1 MGACYNALRLSHNER
16 IMSRVINARLPQRV
30 EEKLASYCVKRGVT
44 RTDAVVQALDE
55 YLDKEAGGA
64 SLYALAADL
73 IPRKGAGK
81 LQSRNVRTLARKAFR
96 GPRTP

>member
-1 MGACYNALRLSHNER
+1 
-16 IMSRVINARLPQRV
+16 
-30 EEKLASYCVKRGVT
+30 
-44 RTDAVVQALDE
+44 VVQALDE